1 MTWTVVVPIVVVPLI
16 VVMKLLPDTSVAVA
30 DVCAAVLA
38 RSEEVGVGR
47 DCPLAGIGMM
57 LVVEALDSAA
67 TLVCDAADP
76 SLCAVE
82 LAALPVEKANEEVA
96 AALVAIEELAKE
108 SVVEPSATAC
118 EVAVEDDAAA
128 DSLVVAAV

>member
-1 MTWTVVVPIVVVPLI
+1 VPIVVVPLI
-16 VVMKLLPDTSVAVA
+16 VVIKLFPDPSVAAA

-38 RSEEVGVGR
+38 RSEEIEVGR

-57 LVVEALDSAA
+57 LVVEALDTAA

-76 SLCAVE
+76 SLSVVE
-82 LAALPVEKANEEVA
+82 LAAPPVEKANDEVA
-96 AALVAIEELAKE
+96 AALVAIEELAKD

-118 EVAVEDDAAA
+118 VDAVEDDSAT